1 MQTRTSLIVLALLAL
16 SGCDTALGGRDCG
29 TRACE
34 LADAGTSERD
44 APRIDATAIDA
55 PGSDAG
61 PVDGGADPDA
71 GIPDAGPPPPTGRV
85 LYPTSRL
92 HSPITTDLA
101 DGLTAIAATA
111 GRDDHVVSRV
121 GDSITV
127 STSFLNCFAGS
138 NVVLDGRTELAP
150 TIDHFNAGRV
160 GGANPFTRVS
170 QSATVG
176 WSASAALAGAP
187 APVDQEIATAHPG
200 YASLMFGSN
209 DVGFRAPDAFASNM
223 LDLTDRLIA
232 AGAIPVLSS
241 IPPRDDSASADA
253 RVPLFSAI
261 ARGIAQGRGVPFVDF
276 HQALLPLAN
285 HGLGGDNLH
294 PNVYSGGG
302 CVFNATGLGYGY
314 DQRNLLVIT
323 ALDRA
328 RRVVAGD
335 AAPDGIVPRMA
346 GMGTVASPFEIT
358 GDVFTDLRDTAAIG
372 TSSWPSYPG
381 CSAAN
386 EGGPEV
392 LYRLV
397 LDRPATI
404 HAWVLDR
411 GTTDVD
417 VHLLD
422 ARGTPDGCLMRN
434 DVEVALAAGPGTY
447 YLSVDSFVDGAGVAR
462 VGEYLLVVLL
472 E

>member
-1 MQTRTSLIVLALLAL
+1 MRAHPSLVLSLALLAL
-16 SGCDTALGGRDCG
+16 PACDNPLGGRDCG

-34 LADAGTSERD
+34 LADAGSDVPRRD
-44 APRIDATAIDA
+44 AAVA
-55 PGSDAG
+55 
-61 PVDGGADPDA
+61 DGGADDAGPIDGGAVPDA
-71 GIPDAGPPPPTGRV
+71 GMPDAGPPPPTGRV

-92 HSPITTDLA
+92 HSPITSDVA
-101 DGLTAIAATA
+101 EGLLAIASTA
-111 GRDDHVVSRV
+111 GRDDHVLSRV

-138 NVVLDGRTELAP
+138 NVMLDGRTELAP
-150 TIDHFNAGRV
+150 TIAHFNAGSV
-160 GGANPFTRVS
+160 AGANPFTRVS
-170 QSATVG
+170 QAATVG
-176 WSASAALAGAP
+176 WSASAALAGSP
-187 APVDQEIATAHPG
+187 APIDQEIASAHPG
-200 YASLMFGSN
+200 YASLMFGTN
-209 DVGFRAPDAFASNM
+209 DVGFRAPDAFAGNM

-241 IPPRDDSASADA
+241 IPPRGDSASADA

-276 HQALLPLAN
+276 HQALLPLPN
-285 HGLGGDNLH
+285 FGLGGDDLH

-302 CVFNATGLGYGY
+302 CVFTAAGLGYGY

-328 RRVVAGD
+328 RRVVAGEGP
-335 AAPDGIVPRMA
+335 PDGAAARMVGDGSA
-346 GMGTVASPFEIT
+346 ASPFEIT

-372 TSSWPSYPG
+372 ASSFSTYPA
-381 CSAAN
+381 CSTAN

-397 LDRPATI
+397 LDRAATI
-404 HAWVLDR
+404 HAWVFDR

-434 DVEVALAAGPGTY
+434 DVEVAYAATPGTY
-447 YLSVDSFVDGAGVAR
+447 TLSVDSYVDGAGAVRA
-462 VGEYLLVVLL
+462 GEYLLVVLL